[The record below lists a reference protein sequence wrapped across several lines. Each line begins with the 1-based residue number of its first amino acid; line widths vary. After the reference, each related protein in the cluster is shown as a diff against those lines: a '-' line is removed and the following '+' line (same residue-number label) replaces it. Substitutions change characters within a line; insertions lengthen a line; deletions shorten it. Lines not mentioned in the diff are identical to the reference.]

1 MDRHMQLTL
10 YKNFSKRKNSTKQ
23 PSESGTIHEVHLLDG
38 CSTEAPAFLIN
49 GIDLDVNYCKWNNS
63 YFFITDIVLSNNNI
77 YELHC
82 EMDSLATWKNVI
94 GASTQFIERANSDY
108 DPMINDAYI
117 AGKQKIVNVG
127 TETVTLG
134 AFSINGCYIF
144 PCVNAYGMQIYATE
158 DITAF
163 APLFYPGTYQK
174 ESFSDWLKQ
183 GIASIGDVAQY
194 FGRVTW
200 VPIPINWF
208 ETFPREQTAI
218 SVGAVSWPIP
228 EGTRWCWPDFTIE
241 QLYAHYIPHFDGY
254 YNDFRDSSPQ
264 YVKYELFL
272 PGVGTV
278 EIDPMVAND
287 PDRYIHIGL
296 FLSPATGDVT
306 YDLLLM
312 TLSGGR
318 ASRVGHY
325 HGNVSANV
333 PYGISSTDYS
343 RVMTNLTNNAASG
356 VMSIASNVASENYIG
371 AAAASASTVGGIVA
385 ATAPILFP
393 SANIIGGSGN
403 LSEVKNFHNIVMTRT
418 VYDAAGI
425 PKATSGRPLHQYRTI
440 NTLSGY
446 IKCAGASI
454 DVPGVASEKDTINAY
469 LNGGFYY
476 E

>member
-1 MDRHMQLTL
+1 MQLTL

-38 CSTEAPAFLIN
+38 CSTEAPVFLIN

-82 EMDSLATWKNVI
+82 EMDSLATWKNII

-127 TETVTLG
+127 TKVLNLG
-134 AFSINGCYIF
+134 FLSNNGCYVF
-144 PCVNAYGMQIYATE
+144 PCVNNKGLEIYATQNI
-158 DITAF
+158 DAF
-163 APLFYPGTYQK
+163 GRLFYPGTYDK
-174 ESFSDWLKQ
+174 ESFTDWLKQ
-183 GIASIGDVAQY
+183 GIASILDIAQY
-194 FGRVTW
+194 FGRVTYM
-200 VPIPINWF
+200 PIPITWF
-208 ETFPREQTAI
+208 DEFPEGQTSI
-218 SVGAVSWPIP
+218 SVGAVSWEKPA
-228 EGTRWCWPDFTIE
+228 GTRRCSPTDTLV
-241 QLYAHYIPHFDGY
+241 QAYAQYLPHFEGY
-254 YNDFRDSSPQ
+254 YNDYRDSSPQ
-264 YVKYELFL
+264 FTKYELFL

-278 EIDPMVAND
+278 DIDPMVAND
-287 PDRYIHIGL
+287 PDRYIHFGIY
-296 FLSPATGDVT
+296 LSPVTGDIT

-343 RVMTNLTNNAASG
+343 RVMTNVTNNATSG
-356 VMSIASNVASENYIG
+356 IMSIASNVASENYIG
-371 AAAASASTVGGIVA
+371 AAAASAATVGGIVA
-385 ATAPILFP
+385 ASMPILSP
-393 SANIIGGSGN
+393 SSNIIGGSGN
-403 LSEVKNFHNIVMTRT
+403 MAEIKNFHDIVMTRT